1 MPRTRTSSDVEL
13 YLPIE
18 RDDPLPLHRQLEHG
32 LRTAVRT
39 GRLPAGALLPSTRAL
54 AEQLGVSRG
63 IVVEAYEQLVA
74 EGYLASRPGGS
85 TRVARSAATVQERAP
100 KAAGDGYDID
110 FGPGRPELDL
120 FPRSAW
126 LRSVRRV
133 LARAP
138 SERFWY
144 LDGRGVPELREALAT
159 YLDRVRGTATHPDD
173 VVISAGFA
181 QGLTLT
187 VDVLRRAGAR
197 RIAMEDPSH
206 PESRDDVRAAG
217 LAVVPIPVDEA
228 GLRVDVL
235 EAADVD
241 AVIVTPAHQ
250 YPTGA
255 VLPPERRS
263 ALAAWAMRRGGLIIE
278 DDYDAEFR
286 YDREPIGAIQGLCP
300 DRVVYAGTASKV
312 LAPGLR
318 LGWLIVPTAMA
329 DAIAAAKKAADLGS
343 PALDQLTFAD
353 FLASGEHDRHL
364 RRMRSVYR
372 QRRDVLLAGIARHL
386 PELRPVGASA
396 GLHLLAWLP
405 EDVPEPAFIG
415 AAADLGIRIDGLG
428 PRRIVPGD
436 PGGVIFGYGAVSES
450 AIERSLPRL
459 AEALRMARDATREPS
474 PTT

>member
-1 MPRTRTSSDVEL
+1 
-13 YLPIE
+13 
-18 RDDPLPLHRQLEHG
+18 
-32 LRTAVRT
+32 
-39 GRLPAGALLPSTRAL
+39 
-54 AEQLGVSRG
+54 VSRG

-74 EGYLASRPGGS
+74 EGYLAARAGGA
-85 TRVARSAATVQERAP
+85 TRVARTAVAVPERAP
-100 KAAGDGYDID
+100 RETADAYDID

-120 FPRSAW
+120 FPRAAW

-144 LDGRGVPELREALAT
+144 QDGRGVPELREALAS
-159 YLDRVRGTATHPDD
+159 YLDRVRGTAAHPDD

-181 QGLTLT
+181 QGLALT
-187 VDVLRRAGAR
+187 VEVLGRGGAR
-197 RIAMEDPSH
+197 RVGMEDPSH
-206 PESRDDVRAAG
+206 PESRDVVRAAG
-217 LAVVPIPVDEA
+217 LEVVPIPVDGA
-228 GLRVDVL
+228 GLRVAALDQ
-235 EAADVD
+235 ADVD
-241 AVIVTPAHQ
+241 AVVVTPAHQ

-263 ALAAWAMRRGGLIIE
+263 ALAAWASRRAAIVIE

-318 LGWLIVPTAMA
+318 LGWLIVPSAMA
-329 DAIAAAKKAADLGS
+329 DAVASAKKAADLGS

-372 QRRDVLLAGIARHL
+372 RRRDVLLSGLDRHL

-396 GLHLLAWLP
+396 GLHLLTWLP
-405 EDVPEPAFIG
+405 EDVSEAAFTR
-415 AAADLGIRIDGLG
+415 AAADLGIRIDALG
-428 PRRIVPGD
+428 PRRIVPDG
-436 PGGVIFGYGAVSES
+436 PGGIIFGYGATSEP

-459 AEALRMARDATREPS
+459 AEAMRRAREPA
-474 PTT
+474 PDPPRTA